1 MAAFTKNT
9 SAMKYACLISASL
22 FFVAMACNTAQ
33 KSTASGDDRQQDLN
47 NPEATVSLVDHLRK
61 FPGVF
66 VDGSGENARVF
77 IRGVNTISL
86 DTEPL
91 FVIDGQQIIGGLAA
105 ASRTVDVKDIKRIRV
120 LKTAAETSRYGLR
133 GANGVIE
140 IVTKKE

>member
-1 MAAFTKNT
+1 MKCAFLLFTT
-9 SAMKYACLISASL
+9 LIFVSIACDTPQKSSAS
-22 FFVAMACNTAQ
+22 NN
-33 KSTASGDDRQQDLN
+33 DRQNELQ
-47 NPEATVSLVDHLRK
+47 NPEASVSLVDHLRK

-91 FVIDGQQIIGGLAA
+91 FVIDGQQILGGLAA
-105 ASRTVDVKDIKRIRV
+105 ASRIVDVKDIKRIRV
-120 LKTAAETSRYGLR
+120 LKTAAETSRYGLQ

-140 IVTKKE
+140 ITTKKE

>member
-1 MAAFTKNT
+1 MVRFLPALFFLLFAISCGTT
-9 SAMKYACLISASL
+9 SKSSAS
-22 FFVAMACNTAQ
+22 
-33 KSTASGDDRQQDLN
+33 DDFKADDVN

-91 FVIDGQQIIGGLAA
+91 FVIDGQQIIGGLEV
-105 ASRTVDVKDIKRIRV
+105 ASRSVTMESIKRIRV
-120 LKTAAETSRYGLR
+120 LKTAAETSRYGLQ
-133 GANGVIE
+133 GSNGVIE
-140 IVTKKE
+140 ITTKKE